1 MIKSDI
7 NRNLNRYMH
16 QTTWRNYRGIDL
28 PDNKFKEF
36 KLRTIQQRIRKNNAE
51 VRLQEYFKK
60 NRSKNR

>member
-1 MIKSDI
+1 ME
-7 NRNLNRYMH
+7 
-16 QTTWRNYRGIDL
+16 QTWRNYRGINL

-36 KLRTIQQRIRKNNAE
+36 KLRTIQQRIRKNDAE